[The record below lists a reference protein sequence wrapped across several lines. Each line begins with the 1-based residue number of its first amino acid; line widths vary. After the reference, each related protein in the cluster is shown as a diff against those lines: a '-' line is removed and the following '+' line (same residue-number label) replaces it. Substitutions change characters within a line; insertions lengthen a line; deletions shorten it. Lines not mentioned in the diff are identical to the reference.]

1 MQEQGTLFS
10 DPPEPLATQR
20 WAEGMEM
27 LAPGASA
34 QVSALFPAVWFPRS
48 PPGPRQVPG
57 PMGMGQ
63 EVYLSGGGA
72 LGPCGEE
79 GLQEGPGILTLGG
92 CHVRLKV
99 HGRAGP

>member
-1 MQEQGTLFS
+1 
-10 DPPEPLATQR
+10 
-20 WAEGMEM
+20 
-27 LAPGASA
+27 
-34 QVSALFPAVWFPRS
+34 
-48 PPGPRQVPG
+48 
-57 PMGMGQ
+57 MGMGQ